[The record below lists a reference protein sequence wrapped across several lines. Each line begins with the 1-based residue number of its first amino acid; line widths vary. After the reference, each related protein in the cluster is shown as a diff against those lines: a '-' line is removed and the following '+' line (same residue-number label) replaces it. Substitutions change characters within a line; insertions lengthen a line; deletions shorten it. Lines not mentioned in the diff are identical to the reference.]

1 MDMEIIGF
9 IVATL
14 ILIFVNTLIF
24 NSLIEELN
32 DVGKS
37 IRILLFI
44 PPFSIIAAFIIVVLM
59 FVTFIIDSFKQI

>member
-1 MDMEIIGF
+1 MEIIGF

-59 FVTFIIDSFKQI
+59 FFTFIIDSFKQI

>member
-1 MDMEIIGF
+1 MEIIGF

>member
-1 MDMEIIGF
+1 MVMGF
-9 IVATL
+9 IVAAL
-14 ILIFVNTLIF
+14 VLIFTNTLIF
-24 NSLIEELN
+24 NTLIEELN
-32 DVGKS
+32 DVGRP

>member
-1 MDMEIIGF
+1 MEIIGF
-9 IVATL
+9 IVAAL
-14 ILIFVNTLIF
+14 VLIFANTLIF

-59 FVTFIIDSFKQI
+59 FFTFIIDSFKQI

>member
-1 MDMEIIGF
+1 MEIIGF

-14 ILIFVNTLIF
+14 ILIFANTLIF